1 MERRSFIRL
10 VGLNGLAAAAASGC
24 AVRHPARAADPPAPA
39 PAVIRLSSNENAH
52 GPGDRVLAVVRDRLG
67 AAHRYAFGASRELV
81 HAIAGAAGV
90 GADHVV
96 VGCGSSQVLDALVSV
111 AVGPERPFVTAAP
124 TFELPAA
131 RARALGA
138 PVIEVP
144 VDAALRLDLDAMA
157 ARASGAGLVY
167 VCNPNNPT
175 GTLHDGA
182 AIERFVDAVARR
194 APAAT
199 VLVDEAYHEYVE
211 SPAHVSAV
219 ALARDNPR
227 VVVVRTFSKIFGMAG
242 LRVGYAIGRP
252 EALRPLAQYLD
263 GFSLS
268 VLSVSAALEALAD
281 RGHAAEQRARNSAAR
296 AFTADALRGAGC
308 RVVDSETN
316 FLMVDV
322 GRDVR
327 LFAGACRRQ
336 GVEIARPFP
345 PLLTHARITIGT
357 MAEMRAA
364 APVFAAAL
372 AEAPPTTALP
382 APAPYVPRLEGSW
395 AC

>member
-10 VGLNGLAAAAASGC
+10 VGLNGLAAATVSGC
-24 AVRHPARAADPPAPA
+24 AARTAVPAAAPPAPVSSA
-39 PAVIRLSSNENAH
+39 IRLSSNENAH

-67 AAHRYAFGASRELV
+67 AANRYAFGASRELV
-81 HAIAGAAGV
+81 HAIAAAAGV
-90 GADHVV
+90 GADHVA
-96 VGCGSSQVLDALVSV
+96 VGCGSSQVLDAIVSV
-111 AVGPERPFVTAAP
+111 TAGPERPFVTATP

-131 RARALGA
+131 RARAIGA
-138 PVIEVP
+138 PVLEVP
-144 VDAALRLDLDAMA
+144 VDAGLRLDLDAMA
-157 ARASGAGLVY
+157 ARAPGAGLVY

-182 AIERFVDAVARR
+182 AVERFVEAVARR
-194 APAAT
+194 APGAT

-211 SPAHVSAV
+211 RPAHVSAI

-227 VVVVRTFSKIFGMAG
+227 VLVVRTFSKIFGMAG
-242 LRVGYAIGRP
+242 LRVGYAVGRP

-281 RGHAAEQRARNSAAR
+281 RGHAAEQRALNHAAR
-296 AFTADALRGAGC
+296 AFTADALRAAGC

-316 FLMVDV
+316 FLMADV

-327 LFAGACRRQ
+327 LFAGACRRR

-345 PLLTHARITIGT
+345 PLLTHARVTIGT

-364 APVFAAAL
+364 VPVLLAAL
-372 AEAPPTTALP
+372 EEPAPSTALP
-382 APAPYVPRLEGSW
+382 APAPYVPRLESSW